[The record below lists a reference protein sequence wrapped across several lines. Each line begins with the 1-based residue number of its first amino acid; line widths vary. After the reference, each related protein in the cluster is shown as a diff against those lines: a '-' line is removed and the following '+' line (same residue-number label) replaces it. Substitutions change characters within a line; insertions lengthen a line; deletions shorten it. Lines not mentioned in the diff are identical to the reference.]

1 MEEQFQQDAVVFDDS
16 KTNLLKFD
24 MPIGRKRY
32 FVFSFIIGSIILALG
47 ILVKYLELAN
57 ALIPLVFIAIF
68 FILASLVYLS
78 VINDAKRFWD
88 LSEQK
93 HKGLIFAISLF
104 LLNVALL
111 FTGLKLLTF
120 VLYLCLVLV
129 RGKLV
134 K

>member
-104 LLNVALL
+104 LLNVA
-111 FTGLKLLTF
+111 
-120 VLYLCLVLV
+120 
-129 RGKLV
+129 
-134 K
+134 